1 MQKNGLN
8 YDDFGLR
15 SPVIS
20 EKKIAEKRYTSM
32 EAAVNESP
40 SAQEIVHAPHDQI
53 FQAGRPQPKNTSNSL
68 LGWVNVLDIPGGYL
82 SIPG

>member
-1 MQKNGLN
+1 
-8 YDDFGLR
+8 
-15 SPVIS
+15 
-20 EKKIAEKRYTSM
+20 M